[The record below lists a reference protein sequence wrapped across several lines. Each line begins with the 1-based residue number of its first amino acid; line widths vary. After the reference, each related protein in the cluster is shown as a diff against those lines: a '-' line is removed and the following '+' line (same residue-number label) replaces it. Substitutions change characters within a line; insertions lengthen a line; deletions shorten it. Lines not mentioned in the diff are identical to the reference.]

1 MYNFKTHL
9 ANKKFL
15 YLDFTKK
22 DPSKQDKQFLF
33 LSPLILEGTILQL
46 KSSSFLELALNSIIL

>member
-9 ANKKFL
+9 AYKKFL

-22 DPSKQDKQFLF
+22 DPSKRDKQFLF

-46 KSSSFLELALNSIIL
+46 KSSSFLKLALNSIIL

>member
-1 MYNFKTHL
+1 MYNFKTHP

-15 YLDFTKK
+15 YLDFTKT

-33 LSPLILEGTILQL
+33 LSRQI
-46 KSSSFLELALNSIIL
+46 